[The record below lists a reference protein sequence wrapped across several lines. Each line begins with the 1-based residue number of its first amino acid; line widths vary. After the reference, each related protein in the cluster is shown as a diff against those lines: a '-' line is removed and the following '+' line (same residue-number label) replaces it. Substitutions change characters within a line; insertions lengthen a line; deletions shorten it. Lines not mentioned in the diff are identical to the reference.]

1 MSIECETT
9 MFKKRVQYCLNED
22 FIHDLS
28 TDRAIKSTFDFLL
41 DLDRVVAGSLCGFV
55 FVILGRLREKS

>member
-1 MSIECETT
+1 MRKQCFF
-9 MFKKRVQYCLNED
+9 FKYRYFLHKN
-22 FIHDLS
+22 FIHELS

>member
-1 MSIECETT
+1 MRQQCV
-9 MFKKRVQYCLNED
+9 KKDGYCLNKD
-22 FIHDLS
+22 FIHDLSS

>member
-1 MSIECETT
+1 
-9 MFKKRVQYCLNED
+9 MFKKRDQYCLNED